1 MAMVA
6 MEGDMSV
13 LEELQKRISSSP
25 DLSPHDVQVQLPTT
39 ANNLGTD
46 KGKNILFSLK
56 KRYLL
61 AHLQAGH
68 SRMATNILKYVDL
81 AQYNSFIE
89 EADPEKASK
98 AMAVKAQYELEYPGK
113 HSPGWMAKQ
122 VLGVAAHMYWEKK
135 KAKIMGEDGL
145 WAGDKT
151 TVLTRLKKQEQKDGK
166 TRQQEVAHRRRP
178 SRLPCS
184 LKSLP
189 EGREG
194 PTQLSL
200 SRSKEEWARGQP
212 V

>member
-1 MAMVA
+1 
-6 MEGDMSV
+6 
-13 LEELQKRISSSP
+13 
-25 DLSPHDVQVQLPTT
+25 
-39 ANNLGTD
+39 
-46 KGKNILFSLK
+46 
-56 KRYLL
+56 
-61 AHLQAGH
+61 
-68 SRMATNILKYVDL
+68 
-81 AQYNSFIE
+81 
-89 EADPEKASK
+89 
-98 AMAVKAQYELEYPGK
+98 
-113 HSPGWMAKQ
+113 
-122 VLGVAAHMYWEKK
+122 
-135 KAKIMGEDGL
+135 MGEDGL

-184 LKSLP
+184 LKSLL